1 MEEVEFKRKVL
12 DLLKKDE
19 EFRYAVAGLLGLEEI
34 LRRLDAHQAEMA
46 RLREDM
52 VKGFE
57 RHDAEIAEL
66 RREMARLREDMVKG
80 FERHDAEI
88 AELRR
93 EMARLREDMVK
104 GFELVERHISALGVR
119 WGLLSEEAF
128 RQGLRGILGKE
139 FDLEVERWE
148 FFDEEGFVYG
158 YPSPVEID
166 VAVRDER
173 ILLVEIAAH
182 ARASDV
188 YTFKRKAD
196 LYRKVTGR
204 SPSRLILVTP
214 YADESAVRASKK
226 LGIEIYTKV

>member
-34 LRRLDAHQAEMA
+34 LRRLDAHQA
-46 RLREDM
+46 
-52 VKGFE
+52 
-57 RHDAEIAEL
+57 
-66 RREMARLREDMVKG
+66 EMARLREDMVKG